1 MLINAFFI
9 VDGKDYDFERFWFG
23 GTLLYAIFVF
33 VAPECFCRASRDVRI
48 NYTADK
54 HLLPLTLVCAL
65 VLPRS
70 RFFLSQTKGNFRLV
84 LIFCSVC
91 VYHVVIKVQYG
102 TTNIQIAE
110 CVQFLVA
117 FDKTSNITHSCS
129 FFTGMK
135 LTNEHLVLSKTILQS
150 EWLVFWTL
158 RFNFY

>member
-9 VDGKDYDFERFWFG
+9 VDGKNYDFERFWFG
-23 GTLLYAIFVF
+23 GTLLYAIFVL
-33 VAPECFCRASRDVRI
+33 VAPECSCRASRDVRI

-91 VYHVVIKVQYG
+91 VYHVVINVQYYKYS
-102 TTNIQIAE
+102 NSWVHSVSSRFWQNLKHHSF
-110 CVQFLVA
+110 VLLVHRHE
-117 FDKTSNITHSCS
+117 THKRTFS
-129 FFTGMK
+129 FK
-135 LTNEHLVLSKTILQS
+135 
-150 EWLVFWTL
+150 
-158 RFNFY
+158 